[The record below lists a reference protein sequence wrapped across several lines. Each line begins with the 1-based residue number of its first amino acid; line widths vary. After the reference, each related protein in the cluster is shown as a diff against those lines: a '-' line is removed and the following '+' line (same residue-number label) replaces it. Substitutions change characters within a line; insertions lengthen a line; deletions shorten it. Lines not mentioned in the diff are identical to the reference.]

1 MGINYS
7 NKQSPAALRH
17 MCSRTPIR
25 TVTTISSSTAVRRR
39 LDLSGNCC
47 LLFSLNLVV
56 ACSPQGTMVLPRQ
69 LADMLSG
76 GALH

>member
-47 LLFSLNLVV
+47 LLFSLNLSRSV
-56 ACSPQGTMVLPRQ
+56 QLPKVQ
-69 LADMLSG
+69 WSSHDSWQIC
-76 GALH
+76 